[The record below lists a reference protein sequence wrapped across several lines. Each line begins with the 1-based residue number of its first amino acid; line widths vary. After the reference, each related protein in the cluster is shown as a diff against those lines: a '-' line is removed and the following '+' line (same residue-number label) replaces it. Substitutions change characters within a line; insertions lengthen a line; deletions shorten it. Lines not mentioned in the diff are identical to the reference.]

1 MSIFLTIK
9 KIFVLLSNK
18 QKKALIFLFF
28 LMFVSMI
35 LEIFSIGLILP
46 ALSLIDNPDIIT
58 KYSFFRELYIYYNE
72 PSYNTL
78 IIFVIITLCLFYLLK
93 TICIT
98 FVTWKQ
104 LQLSFGIQVELSH
117 QLYKNYL
124 NNDYSFHFS
133 RNSSTLIRNV
143 TIEIDQFGGAITA
156 SLNLIAEI
164 LIVIG
169 LGLLLLIYQPISTL
183 ILGLALGISSLL
195 FFKIIRN
202 SVYIWGKARQFHQG
216 QRIQYIQQGL
226 GAIKQIKILN
236 KEDNFIKNY
245 NVHNKEN
252 GRVNMLE
259 HLMTRIP
266 RFFLELIAVFCFA
279 GLIAI
284 LLIEGSNQII
294 PTVGLFAGAAFRL
307 LPSVS
312 RIVGSAQGLRYS
324 LPSVD
329 VLFEEF
335 DNKYQTQK
343 EESIKNISFTRSLE
357 IKNVSFQYDES
368 ISKNLHDI
376 NFKVNFGDSIGFIG
390 ESGSGKSTL
399 MDIIIGLIDPQEG
412 EILVDNISI
421 EKGLNSWQSQIGYV
435 PQDIYMIDDSLT
447 KNIALGLDN
456 DEIDIQKVRNAIQL
470 SQLEDFVNTLPQ
482 GLETEMGERGIR
494 LSGGQLQRVG
504 IARALYNNPKILIF
518 DEASSAL
525 DAATEEKIIKEIDQ
539 LKRDKTI
546 LIISHRLSTLQH
558 CDFVYEIKDGKISLT

>member
-1 MSIFLTIK
+1 
-9 KIFVLLSNK
+9 
-18 QKKALIFLFF
+18 
-28 LMFVSMI
+28 MFISMI
-35 LEIFSIGLILP
+35 LETFSIGLILP
-46 ALSLIDNPDIIT
+46 ALTLIDNPKIIT
-58 KYSFFRELYIYYNE
+58 EYAYLKNFYFYDGEPNYNIVV
-72 PSYNTL
+72 L
-78 IIFVIITLCLFYLLK
+78 FVIIVLCLFYFLK

-117 QLYKNYL
+117 QLFKNYL
-124 NNDYSFHFS
+124 KNDYSFHFS
-133 RNSSTLIRNV
+133 RNSSNLIRNV

-156 SLNLIAEI
+156 SLNLIAET

-169 LGLLLLIYQPISTL
+169 IGLLLLVYQPVSTL
-183 ILGLALGISSLL
+183 ILGLALGTSSFL

-216 QRIQYIQQGL
+216 KRIQYIQQGL

-236 KEDNFIKNY
+236 KEDNFVKNY
-245 NVHNKEN
+245 NLHNIEN

-259 HLMTRIP
+259 HLLTRVP
-266 RFFLELIAVFCFA
+266 RYFLELIAVFCFA
-279 GLIAI
+279 GLIAL
-284 LLIEGSNQII
+284 LLIQDNNQII

-324 LPSVD
+324 LPSVN

-335 DNKYQTQK
+335 GTSYQSHKK
-343 EESIKNISFTRSLE
+343 ENIKNIAFTESLE
-357 IKNVSFQYDES
+357 VKNVSFQYDES
-368 ISKNLHDI
+368 SSKNIHDI
-376 NFKVNFGDSIGFIG
+376 NFKISFGDSIGFIG
-390 ESGSGKSTL
+390 VSGSGKSTL
-399 MDIIIGLIDPQEG
+399 MDLIIGLLKPQEG

-435 PQDIYMIDDSLT
+435 PQDIYMIDDTLT

-456 DEIDIQKVRNAIQL
+456 DEIDIQKVRNAIRL
-470 SQLEDFVNTLPQ
+470 SQLESFVNSLPQ
-482 GLETEMGERGIR
+482 GLDTEMGERGIR

-525 DAATEEKIIKEIDQ
+525 DSNTEEKIIKEIDQ

-546 LIISHRLSTLQH
+546 LIISHRLSTLER
-558 CDFVYEIKDGKISLT
+558 CDYIYEIKDGKLSLT